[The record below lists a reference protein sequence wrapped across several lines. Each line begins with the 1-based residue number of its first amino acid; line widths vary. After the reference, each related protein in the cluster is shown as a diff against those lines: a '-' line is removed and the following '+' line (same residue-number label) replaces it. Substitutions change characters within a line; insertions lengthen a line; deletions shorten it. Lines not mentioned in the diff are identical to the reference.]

1 MIAYWEVHLDP
12 MSDDYTPEEMPALDL
27 LGRWV
32 SAVRNVSTS
41 ELIPIYWFVE
51 SPGQRKLERMP
62 FQYNHL
68 KTMDVAPEDFLT
80 FYSWPTNASTGKPLN
95 WVTLPVVDKLWNRK
109 RADKGGFIQ
118 QATGWKPAILQPFVH
133 LPTLV
138 ATRR

>member
-1 MIAYWEVHLDP
+1 MATRPRTDRATWRVESRARDDKWEGELIAYWEVDLDP

-32 SAVRNVSTS
+32 SAVRKVSTS

-68 KTMDVAPEDFLT
+68 KTIDVAPEDFLT

-95 WVTLPVVDKLWNRK
+95 
-109 RADKGGFIQ
+109 
-118 QATGWKPAILQPFVH
+118 
-133 LPTLV
+133 
-138 ATRR
+138 